1 MKSKK
6 SIGRRIIEWFSENTW
21 IYGATLTIL
30 LCGVLAFLAISMSK
44 ETTDGDNMFI
54 GGRYWPIKIESSSES
69 GEESSIESGEE
80 SSIVNSEE
88 SAGASDEDGS
98 SEMAACSGEHVW
110 EILERREPT
119 CTGYGVTKY
128 ICTVCGDTS
137 KKVAISPLGHVYIDG
152 ACARCGSMK

>member
-1 MKSKK
+1 MKSQK

-69 GEESSIESGEE
+69 VGESSIE
-80 SSIVNSEE
+80 NSEE
-88 SAGASDEDGS
+88 SAGASEEESS
-98 SEMAACSGEHVW
+98 SEVVSCSGEHVW

-137 KKVAISPLGHVYIDG
+137 KKVAIPPLGHVYIDG
-152 ACARCGSMK
+152 ACARCGSIK

>member
-6 SIGRRIIEWFSENTW
+6 SIGKRIIEWFSENTW

-54 GGRYWPIKIESSSES
+54 GGRYWPIKIESSLGS
-69 GEESSIESGEE
+69 GEESSIE
-80 SSIVNSEE
+80 NSEE
-88 SAGASDEDGS
+88 SAGASDGESS
-98 SEMAACSGEHVW
+98 SEVVSCSGEHVW

-119 CTGYGVTKY
+119 CTTYGVTKY
-128 ICTVCGDTS
+128 ICAVCGDTS
-137 KKVAISPLGHVYIDG
+137 KKPVAISPLGHVYIDG
-152 ACARCGSMK
+152 ACARCGSIK